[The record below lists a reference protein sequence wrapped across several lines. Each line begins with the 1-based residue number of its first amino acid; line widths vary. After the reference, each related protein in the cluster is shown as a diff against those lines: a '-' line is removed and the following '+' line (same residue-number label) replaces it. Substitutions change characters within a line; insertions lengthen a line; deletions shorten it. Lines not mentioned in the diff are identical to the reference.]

1 MKNEIKYT
9 IAKINAIER
18 LEDKIQDNSSK
29 TEQKRKK
36 K

>member
-1 MKNEIKYT
+1 MKYT

-18 LEDKIQDNSSK
+18 LEDKIKDISSK
-29 TEQKRKK
+29 IEQKGKK